1 MLKNDSIPV
10 VVVVVVEV
18 VVVVAVME
26 IYFDIIVVV
35 VKVKV
40 VVAVVVVVLVLVDGS
55 SSGSGIHS
63 SIVVVVVVAVVVA
76 ILESVYCKPSIG
88 EVCHSAAY
96 PTFLQH
102 FFLFLFLRRLMIIK
116 CNTHIYYSI
125 LFIFNTY
132 LSHSEW

>member
-1 MLKNDSIPV
+1 M
-10 VVVVVVEV
+10 
-18 VVVVAVME
+18 
-26 IYFDIIVVV
+26 VV

-40 VVAVVVVVLVLVDGS
+40 VVAVAVVVLVDGS

-63 SIVVVVVVAVVVA
+63 SIVVVVVVVVVVALVVA

-116 CNTHIYYSI
+116 CNTHIY
-125 LFIFNTY
+125 
-132 LSHSEW
+132 